1 LFKIDQEFIN
11 FSAKKNSLEGDFYN
25 VKNMIQ
31 NKNLTN
37 ATYNGKNIMTCM
49 QEIEDKLN
57 DNYNQIIDLTPIEQ
71 YLDQIIQSIT
81 PKDIADEKNKILNE
95 INEYEQ
101 RVNGITD
108 LKMKNDAVNMLLYFK
123 KKLRLIVDMNE
134 LRNLVGEFNNE
145 KSKYF

>member
-1 LFKIDQEFIN
+1 
-11 FSAKKNSLEGDFYN
+11 
-25 VKNMIQ
+25 MIQ

-37 ATYNGKNIMTCM
+37 STYNGKNIMTCM

-57 DNYNQIIDLTPIEQ
+57 DNYNQIFDLTPIEQ

-95 INEYEQ
+95 INGYEQ

-134 LRNLVGEFNNE
+134 LRNLMGEFNNE
-145 KSKYF
+145 KGKYF

>member
-1 LFKIDQEFIN
+1 
-11 FSAKKNSLEGDFYN
+11 
-25 VKNMIQ
+25 M
-31 NKNLTN
+31 
-37 ATYNGKNIMTCM
+37 
-49 QEIEDKLN
+49 
-57 DNYNQIIDLTPIEQ
+57 TPIEQ

-95 INEYEQ
+95 INGYEQ

-134 LRNLVGEFNNE
+134 LRNLMGEFNNE
-145 KSKYF
+145 KGKYF